1 MTGNT
6 RLRYAS
12 VFLVFVGVVGVVSVS
27 LERPIIKRIMQLY
40 IEEFAQ
46 CLQTMTRD
54 TKHQRELNSGEKAQR
69 Q

>member
-1 MTGNT
+1 MPSSTHQHSG
-6 RLRYAS
+6 
-12 VFLVFVGVVGVVSVS
+12 
-27 LERPIIKRIMQLY
+27 IIKRIMQLY

-54 TKHQRELNSGEKAQR
+54 TKHQREMNSGEKAQR